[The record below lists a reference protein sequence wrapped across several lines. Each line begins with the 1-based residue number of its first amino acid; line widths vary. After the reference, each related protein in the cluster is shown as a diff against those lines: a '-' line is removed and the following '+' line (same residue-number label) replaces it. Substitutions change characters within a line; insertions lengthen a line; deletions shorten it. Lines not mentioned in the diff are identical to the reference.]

1 MPNQSVGTQTAVGA
15 GTEGGRRPTVVPAP
29 TATNPEI
36 SGRPSRRTFTAPDK
50 LRILKEADQAAG
62 TGEIGAI
69 LRRHGLYS
77 SALSEWRRQRDAGTL
92 GALTPARRGP
102 KSCPANPLAA
112 ELAVSKRQNAL
123 LRRRL
128 ERAEAIIE
136 VQKNLPICWGSNW
149 RRSRRRPSST
159 THSDGWTG
167 GLHAGQGCSYCD
179 LRGTR
184 LIPRQPASQ
193 RNQAIAAACSASVPT
208 EPAQGV
214 VVRAAENRARS
225 APFASLRRSGAGR
238 NLRHLAR

>member
-1 MPNQSVGTQTAVGA
+1 VVMPDQSLETQTAVGV
-15 GTEGGRRPTVVPAP
+15 GTDGGRRPTVPAP

-36 SGRPSRRTFTAPDK
+36 SDRPSRRTFTAPDK

-62 TGEIGAI
+62 TGQIGAI

-102 KSCPANPLAA
+102 KSRPANPLAA

-136 VQKNLPICWGSNW
+136 VQKKL
-149 RRSRRRPSST
+149 
-159 THSDGWTG
+159 
-167 GLHAGQGCSYCD
+167 
-179 LRGTR
+179 
-184 LIPRQPASQ
+184 PRQKNLWATSGSGSLP
-193 RNQAIAAACSASVPT
+193 SA
-208 EPAQGV
+208 
-214 VVRAAENRARS
+214 
-225 APFASLRRSGAGR
+225 
-238 NLRHLAR
+238 

>member
-1 MPNQSVGTQTAVGA
+1 MVMPNQSLETQTAVGV

-36 SGRPSRRTFTAPDK
+36 SDRPSRRTFTAPDK

-62 TGEIGAI
+62 TGQVGAI

-102 KSCPANPLAA
+102 KSRPANPLAA

-136 VQKNLPICWGSNW
+136 VQKKL
-149 RRSRRRPSST
+149 
-159 THSDGWTG
+159 
-167 GLHAGQGCSYCD
+167 AD
-179 LRGTR
+179 LLGIQ
-184 LIPRQPASQ
+184 LAPVAPE
-193 RNQAIAAACSASVPT
+193 T
-208 EPAQGV
+208 ELDNA
-214 VVRAAENRARS
+214 
-225 APFASLRRSGAGR
+225 F
-238 NLRHLAR
+238 